1 MSTVQLFQ
9 CSICKR
15 RVFKPITPG
24 RVSFFNCDIT
34 YKCRGQLKVINKNV
48 SKTLIDDSE
57 VIDTNISGLEDWK
70 SRFSVSQNIQT
81 EAAELL
87 TNLFS
92 GDKTIVLAI
101 KQSQAV
107 SNQYSIFLDEIVSS
121 NNTYREYVYRVGA
134 GASLLTG
141 PDDSNSSSSLQIG
154 ASESTI
160 VYKDGAFL
168 SPNAY
173 SVTSNSIEL
182 DDPTDQPTTEFSI
195 IVYDDSQGTVSRELV
210 FESIYVEPES
220 TWTNNHRIRISNN
233 GTEEVYKLY
242 FLTTDIDDLQ
252 GSLLFVSSTQPN
264 LPTVS
269 DIFIPLGSEPFSEY
283 EKNLKEVVSVE
294 SLVSNQARITYENGE
309 LNVDDSNIRNIFPTI
324 YWLPADLFFDD

>member
-15 RVFKPITPG
+15 RVFKPIVPG

-34 YKCRGQLKVINKNV
+34 YKCRGQLKVLDKNV
-48 SKTLIDDSE
+48 AKTLIDNKE
-57 VIDTNISGLEDWK
+57 VVDTNIAGLEDWK
-70 SRFSVSQNIQT
+70 SRFSITQNAESDST
-81 EAAELL
+81 ELL

-92 GDKTIVLAI
+92 GESTVVLAV

-107 SNQYSIFLDEIVSS
+107 SNQYSLFLDEIVSS

-134 GASLLTG
+134 GASILTG
-141 PDDSNSSSSLQIG
+141 PDDSNSSSSLQIS

-168 SPNAY
+168 PASEY
-173 SVTSNSIEL
+173 TVTSNSIQL
-182 DDPTDQPTTEFSI
+182 DEPTDLPTTEFAI
-195 IVYDDSQGTVSRELV
+195 IVYDDSQGRASRELV
-210 FESIYVEPES
+210 FENVYVEPES

-233 GTEEVYKLY
+233 GTEEVYELY
-242 FLTTDIDDLQ
+242 FLTTNIDDLQ

-264 LPTVS
+264 LPVIS
-269 DIFIPLGSEPFSEY
+269 DIFIALGTEPFSEY